1 MTVIAGP
8 YLLGHLL
15 SFALFGTLCVQVY
28 MYHLAFKKDPL
39 YLRAVVYTLFAIEV
53 TFQALETHMAW
64 FSLGEG
70 WGQLTHLFGFTKG
83 SVAFTT
89 LTGLAA
95 SIVHGFYAWRIVAL
109 SGRKWHRWALPI
121 VVALLSAGQLS
132 MTIYISAFLATN
144 LNAGAAVILKESK
157 DFITSWFILAV
168 AADVIIT
175 VGMTTLLVTAKR
187 KTSYS
192 PTANKVGNLIKYTVE
207 TGLVT
212 SFGALL
218 VLILFLAF
226 DDQSIYYYLIYYSLG
241 KIYSNTLLATL
252 NSRITFV
259 TSSSQLGTG
268 AEALRMNTRN
278 GMWKDFASASR
289 SPPTSN
295 MDRVEIKTS
304 TVVFN
309 DSENDFQMKADRV

>member
-1 MTVIAGP
+1 
-8 YLLGHLL
+8 
-15 SFALFGTLCVQVY
+15 
-28 MYHLAFKKDPL
+28 MYHIAFKKDPL
-39 YLRAVVYTLFAIEV
+39 YLKGVVYVLFLIEV
-53 TFQALETHMAW
+53 VFQALEAHMAW

-70 WGQLTHLFGFTKG
+70 WGQINQLIGFTKG

-89 LTGLAA
+89 LTGLAT

-109 SGRKWHRWALPI
+109 SGRRWHRWVLPI
-121 VVALLSAGQLS
+121 AVGLLSAAQLS
-132 MTIYISAFLATN
+132 MTIYISAFLAEN
-144 LNAGAAVILKESK
+144 LNAGAAVILVESK
-157 DFITSWFILAV
+157 NFITSWFILAV
-168 AADVIIT
+168 AADVVIT

-207 TGLVT
+207 TGLIT

-218 VLILFLAF
+218 VLILFLSWN
-226 DDQSIYYYLIYYSLG
+226 DGSIYYYIIYYSLG

-259 TSSSQLGTG
+259 TSSSQLGNG

-309 DSENDFQMKADRV
+309 DSENDYGMKADRV